1 MTVKSFA
8 NKATTE
14 FMKTREVRYLCKV
27 GRDDLIEFGTL
38 LITAKNC
45 GLVLGKVVTASSRFY
60 SSIITANAGDV
71 VVELVGILASN
82 KDAFLKAIDTPKHSS
97 VVAVMATAQE
107 LDVSILTF

>member
-45 GLVLGKVVTASSRFY
+45 GLVLGKVVTALSR
-60 SSIITANAGDV
+60 ITANAGDV

-107 LDVSILTF
+107 RDVSILKF